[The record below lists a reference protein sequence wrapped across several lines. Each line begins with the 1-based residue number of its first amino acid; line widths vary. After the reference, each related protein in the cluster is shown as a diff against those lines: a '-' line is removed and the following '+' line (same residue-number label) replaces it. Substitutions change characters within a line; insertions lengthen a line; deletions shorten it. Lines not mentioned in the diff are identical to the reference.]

1 MSDGRIYVC
10 EWVKKDF
17 SFIQDGQEFSCLANY
32 DYTYHISLEQAQQVS
47 SMKYRGYAWGKGKIY
62 EPNDP
67 IEEKP
72 FHKTINCEC
81 IWIYDNNFSI
91 GRYVMQNGK
100 WIYDAY
106 CEAWHQNWEEMLN
119 IPLPIQE

>member
-1 MSDGRIYVC
+1 MNDGRIYVC

-17 SFIQDGQEFSCLANY
+17 SFIEDGQEFSCLSSY
-32 DYTYHISLEQAQQVS
+32 DYTYHISLEQAQQITD
-47 SMKYRGYAWGKGKIY
+47 MKYRGYAWGKGHIY
-62 EPNDP
+62 EADDF
-67 IEEKP
+67 IEDKP
-72 FHKTINCEC
+72 FHKDIHCEC

-106 CEAWHQNWEEMLN
+106 CEAWHLNWEDMLN
-119 IPLPIQE
+119 LPVPIKD